1 MANQMT
7 TIDAQPR
14 EVGGS
19 RDARRLRGQGIVPG
33 VVYGGDGDAIALQV
47 DERDLRAALA
57 SHSALY
63 ELKVGSQKPQPVLV
77 REYQRHPVT
86 GRIVHIDLI
95 RVSLD
100 QKVQATVPIEVT
112 GMENAPGI
120 RFGGLLE
127 QILREATIE
136 ALPTEIPELLS
147 VDGSAMEM
155 GDSLHVS
162 DLVAPDGVEIIDD
175 PAEVIAIVAASRL
188 AQQVERDLE
197 ESEAALV
204 GEEGAEGADGDAG
217 EAGGESSG
225 DSDSGDSE

>member
-19 RDARRLRGQGIVPG
+19 RDARRLRREGIVPG
-33 VVYGGDGDAIALQV
+33 VVYGGEGDAIALAV
-47 DERDLRAALA
+47 DERELRAALA
-57 SHSALY
+57 GHSALY
-63 ELKVGSQKPQPVLV
+63 ELKVGSDKPQPVLV

-95 RVSLD
+95 RVRLD

-112 GMENAPGI
+112 GIESAPGI

-136 ALPTEIPELLS
+136 ALPTEIPES
-147 VDGSAMEM
+147 VTVDGSAMEI

-162 DLVAPDGVEIIDD
+162 DLIAPDGVEVVDD
-175 PAEVIAIVAASRL
+175 PQEVVAIVAASRL

-197 ESEAALV
+197 EAEAEVV
-204 GEEGAEGADGDAG
+204 GEEAEAGGAE
-217 EAGGESSG
+217 EAGGESDG
-225 DSDSGDSE
+225 DGDSGDSE